1 MNNVNCAL
9 CGADE
14 WDVHYESTLLSE
26 NGFNPDLFRCT
37 SSSYGH
43 HPQIVKCRHCGHIYA
58 NPRWSDED
66 LKDAY
71 SDVEDVV
78 YDAEREGRELTFR
91 EHLRV
96 MEQTI
101 GPPGGRSLLDVGAY
115 IGVFVEAAVA
125 AGWNASGV
133 EPSLWAVELANQRKI
148 PIIRGTLD
156 DVLSRGQM
164 VDVIT
169 LWDVIEHLPEPKRV
183 ISKTIKLLNPGG
195 YLVVH
200 TMDIDSRIA
209 RLMGR
214 KWPWLMDMHL
224 HYFSQ
229 DSMANMLKEVGYEV
243 IKSGTQGRFLR
254 LGYLASRVGGIN
266 HILGRISSATT
277 RKLGLEETAVPVNF
291 GDLFT
296 VFARKP
302 GSPSE

>member
-1 MNNVNCAL
+1 MNNVSCAL

-14 WDVHYESTLLSE
+14 WDVHYESTLVSE
-26 NGFNPDLFRCT
+26 NGFNPDVFRCT

-66 LKDAY
+66 LKAAY
-71 SDVEDVV
+71 SNVEDIV

-91 EHLRV
+91 EHLRD
-96 MEQTI
+96 MEQII
-101 GPPGGRSLLDVGAY
+101 GPPAGRSLLDVGAY
-115 IGVFVEAAVA
+115 IGIFVESAVA

-133 EPSLWAVELANQRKI
+133 EPSLWAVELAKQRKI
-148 PIIRGTLD
+148 PVSKGTLD

-164 VDVIT
+164 FDVIT
-169 LWDVIEHLPEPKRV
+169 LWDVIEHLPEPKGE
-183 ISKTIKLLNPGG
+183 ISKTMKLLNPGG
-195 YLVVH
+195 YLIVH
-200 TMDIDSRIA
+200 TMDIDSRAA

-214 KWPWLMDMHL
+214 RWPWLMDMHL

-229 DSMANMLKEVGYEV
+229 DSMANMMVEVGYEV
-243 IKSGTQGRFLR
+243 IKSGPQGRYLR

-266 HILGRISSATT
+266 RTLGKISSAATSV
-277 RKLGLEETAVPVNF
+277 LGLEETAVPVNL

-296 VFARKP
+296 TYARKP
-302 GSPSE
+302 GVN